1 MDTKTERIR
10 ALNDELRDTLT
21 GGVGAYHARGR
32 SAGIDAVNRPTRQA
46 FILPLWR
53 TRSVQLE

>member
-1 MDTKTERIR
+1 MDTKMERIR

-32 SAGIDAVNRPTRQA
+32 SARNRCRRCFYKPQ
-46 FILPLWR
+46 LVSR
-53 TRSVQLE
+53 T